1 MFFFQSAFRQ
11 QWLYCQSSKP
21 GLAVNAV
28 VNVGVKLLVNAPVNA
43 GRIVNAGLT
52 FYCPAFFRSRVVSN
66 WSQLTHKP
74 FATRYCRRRQGL
86 TKSPISQKS
95 PVSRFTPASDQIC
108 LQFCGLLWS
117 IYLISAPKPKTWNW
131 NDRAPNIGK
140 RKLNTDFFKLAWE
153 S

>member
-1 MFFFQSAFRQ
+1 MASTCTSQQCFHRSVFFQSAFRQ

-66 WSQLTHKP
+66 WSQLTHKINP
-74 FATRYCRRRQGL
+74 LQPVMASAAKAWPISS
-86 TKSPISQKS
+86 KSPVS
-95 PVSRFTPASDQIC
+95 PVSRFSPSFDQNC
-108 LQFCGLLWS
+108 QQFCGLLWS
-117 IYLISAPKPKTWNW
+117 INLISAPKPNTCNW
-131 NDRAPNIGK
+131 NDS
-140 RKLNTDFFKLAWE
+140 F
-153 S
+153 

>member
-1 MFFFQSAFRQ
+1 MVSTCTSQQCFRKSVFSQSAFRQ

-66 WSQLTHKP
+66 
-74 FATRYCRRRQGL
+74 
-86 TKSPISQKS
+86 
-95 PVSRFTPASDQIC
+95 
-108 LQFCGLLWS
+108 
-117 IYLISAPKPKTWNW
+117 
-131 NDRAPNIGK
+131 
-140 RKLNTDFFKLAWE
+140 
-153 S
+153 